1 MNPKDGSTS
10 GADGIDRLAARDP
23 MAAAIG
29 AIDTALKLAPAISEP
44 EVADAFLHATE
55 RALVAIGRLVPA
67 APDALIIPP
76 GDGRIPGPATTARSF
91 GESLGVVCAPTEG
104 AKALIAE
111 AKTAVALG
119 GAVEVVHPLAV
130 ARTLIRVACVDA
142 RHVPTA
148 VADAAQRAWEAIAV
162 AARAP
167 SRGADWE
174 PR

>member
-1 MNPKDGSTS
+1 MNPKDGSAS

-29 AIDTALKLAPAISEP
+29 ALDNALKLAPAISEP
-44 EVADAFLHATE
+44 EVADAFLHATD
-55 RALVAIGRLVPA
+55 RALVAIDRLVPA

-76 GDGRIPGPATTARSF
+76 GDGPIPGPATTARSF
-91 GESLGVVCAPTEG
+91 SESLGVVGPPTER
-104 AKALIAE
+104 AKALVRE
-111 AKTAVALG
+111 AKAAVALG
-119 GAVEVVHPLAV
+119 EAAAVVRPLEL

-148 VADAAQRAWEAIAV
+148 VADAAHEAWNAIAV
-162 AARAP
+162 AVRTP
-167 SRGADWE
+167 SRGVDWE